1 MLMDLFDGC
10 MLFAMFD
17 CLRILLINVLSGQNT
32 EFYNV
37 KADYLELPQCF

>member
-1 MLMDLFDGC
+1 MDLYDGC

-17 CLRILLINVLSGQNT
+17 CLCILVINVLSGLNT

-37 KADYLELPQCF
+37 KADYLELPLCF